1 MLVKKKEFDQ
11 KNRKVNRKKSAKN
24 KKKTT
29 LDLIPIKS
37 FTNEQYIEFVDGVY
51 SQVYKMNTVSLND
64 ISFDE
69 NSTLMSNFAYLLRV
83 YDDSIKIVSSNFH
96 TQTKKQ
102 INYWQERLFNA
113 EANGD
118 EKRIQAINEIII
130 VLKLISKEQIN
141 KEHYLQIF
149 ASSIKELEDKIYLL
163 LNSCS
168 NLIYTVPLTVEQ
180 KRDLFADFNNP
191 RVFE

>member
-1 MLVKKKEFDQ
+1 MLIKKKEFDQ
-11 KNRKVNRKKSAKN
+11 KNRKINRKKSAKN

>member
-1 MLVKKKEFDQ
+1 M
-11 KNRKVNRKKSAKN
+11 NRKKSAKN

>member
-1 MLVKKKEFDQ
+1 MLVKKKEFEQ
-11 KNRKVNRKKSAKN
+11 KNRKINRKKSAKN

-51 SQVYKMNTVSLND
+51 SQVYKMNTVALND

-113 EANGD
+113 EASGD

>member
-11 KNRKVNRKKSAKN
+11 KNRKINRKKSAKN

-51 SQVYKMNTVSLND
+51 SQVYKMNTVALND

-113 EANGD
+113 EASGD

>member
-11 KNRKVNRKKSAKN
+11 KNRKINRKKSAKN

-51 SQVYKMNTVSLND
+51 SQVYRMNTVALND

>member
-11 KNRKVNRKKSAKN
+11 KNRKINRKKSAKN

-51 SQVYKMNTVSLND
+51 SQVYKMNTVALND

-102 INYWQERLFNA
+102 INYWQQRLFNA
-113 EANGD
+113 EADGD

>member
-1 MLVKKKEFDQ
+1 
-11 KNRKVNRKKSAKN
+11 
-24 KKKTT
+24 

>member
-1 MLVKKKEFDQ
+1 MLIKKKEFDQ
-11 KNRKVNRKKSAKN
+11 KNRKINRKKSAKN

-37 FTNEQYIEFVDGVY
+37 FTNEQYIEFVDGIY
-51 SQVYKMNTVSLND
+51 SQVYKMNTVALND

>member
-1 MLVKKKEFDQ
+1 MLIKKKEFDQ

>member
-11 KNRKVNRKKSAKN
+11 KNRKINRKKSAKN

-51 SQVYKMNTVSLND
+51 SQVYKMNTVALND

>member
-11 KNRKVNRKKSAKN
+11 KNRKINRKKSAKN

-37 FTNEQYIEFVDGVY
+37 FTNEQYIEFVDGIY
-51 SQVYKMNTVSLND
+51 SQVYKMNTVALND

-149 ASSIKELEDKIYLL
+149 AFSIKELEDKIYLL

>member
-1 MLVKKKEFDQ
+1 MLVEKKEFDQ
-11 KNRKVNRKKSAKN
+11 KNRKINRKKSAKN

-51 SQVYKMNTVSLND
+51 SQVYKMNTVALND

>member
-11 KNRKVNRKKSAKN
+11 KNRKINRKKSAKN

-37 FTNEQYIEFVDGVY
+37 FTNEQYIEFVDGIY
-51 SQVYKMNTVSLND
+51 SQVYKMNTVALND

-113 EANGD
+113 EATGD

>member
-1 MLVKKKEFDQ
+1 MLIKKKEFDQ
-11 KNRKVNRKKSAKN
+11 KNRKINRKKSAKN

-51 SQVYKMNTVSLND
+51 SQVYKMNTVALND

>member
-1 MLVKKKEFDQ
+1 MLIKKKEFDQ
-11 KNRKVNRKKSAKN
+11 KNRKINRKKSAKN

-83 YDDSIKIVSSNFH
+83 YDDSIKIISSNFH

>member
-11 KNRKVNRKKSAKN
+11 KNRKINRKKSAKN

-51 SQVYKMNTVSLND
+51 SQVYKMNTVALND

-96 TQTKKQ
+96 TQTEKQ

>member
-11 KNRKVNRKKSAKN
+11 KNRKINRKKSAKN

-51 SQVYKMNTVSLND
+51 SQVYKMNTVALND

-149 ASSIKELEDKIYLL
+149 ASSIKELENKIYLL

>member
-11 KNRKVNRKKSAKN
+11 KNRKINRKKSAKN

-37 FTNEQYIEFVDGVY
+37 FTNEQYIEFVDGIY
-51 SQVYKMNTVSLND
+51 SQVYKMNTVALND

-83 YDDSIKIVSSNFH
+83 YDDSIKIVSSNFY

>member
-1 MLVKKKEFDQ
+1 MLIKRKEFDQ
-11 KNRKVNRKKSAKN
+11 KNRKINRKKSAKN

>member
-1 MLVKKKEFDQ
+1 MLIKKKEFDQ
-11 KNRKVNRKKSAKN
+11 KNRKINRKKSAKN

-180 KRDLFADFNNP
+180 KRDLFVDFNNP

>member
-1 MLVKKKEFDQ
+1 
-11 KNRKVNRKKSAKN
+11 
-24 KKKTT
+24 
-29 LDLIPIKS
+29 
-37 FTNEQYIEFVDGVY
+37 
-51 SQVYKMNTVSLND
+51 
-64 ISFDE
+64 
-69 NSTLMSNFAYLLRV
+69 
-83 YDDSIKIVSSNFH
+83 H

>member
-1 MLVKKKEFDQ
+1 MLIKKKEFDQ
-11 KNRKVNRKKSAKN
+11 KNRKINRKKSAKN

-113 EANGD
+113 EANSD

>member
-11 KNRKVNRKKSAKN
+11 KNRKINRKKSAKN

-37 FTNEQYIEFVDGVY
+37 FTNEQYIEFVDGIY
-51 SQVYKMNTVSLND
+51 SQVYKMNTVALND

>member
-1 MLVKKKEFDQ
+1 MLIKKKEFDQ
-11 KNRKVNRKKSAKN
+11 KNRKINRKKSAKN
-24 KKKTT
+24 KKKST

>member
-11 KNRKVNRKKSAKN
+11 KNRKINRKKSAKN

-37 FTNEQYIEFVDGVY
+37 FTNDQYIEFVDGVY
-51 SQVYKMNTVSLND
+51 SQVYKMNTVALND

>member
-1 MLVKKKEFDQ
+1 FDQ
-11 KNRKVNRKKSAKN
+11 KNRKINRKKSAKN

>member
-11 KNRKVNRKKSAKN
+11 KNRKINRKKSAKN

>member
-1 MLVKKKEFDQ
+1 MLIKKKEFDQ
-11 KNRKVNRKKSAKN
+11 KNRKINRKKSAKN

-168 NLIYTVPLTVEQ
+168 NLIYTVALTVEQ